1 MTELIGKRALVT
13 GGSRGIGAAIAL
25 ALARQGADV
34 AISYE
39 RAADRA
45 AEMVATIRETGR
57 QAFAFQADSGDPAA
71 NAALVEQAVGALG
84 GLDILVNNAG
94 TIRHGNIADLSLDD
108 VDTILHV
115 NIRGTVMTTQ
125 AAIKHLGAGS
135 RIITIGSTH
144 GDHVPFAGVTLYA
157 LSKSAHHSFTKG
169 LARELGPL
177 GVTVN
182 LVQPG
187 PVDTE
192 LNPAAGDGADF
203 IRSFVPLARYGT
215 TAEVADVVA
224 FLASPQA
231 SFVTGSVVT
240 VDGGM
245 NA

>member
-1 MTELIGKRALVT
+1 M
-13 GGSRGIGAAIAL
+13 GSRHSD
-25 ALARQGADV
+25 RPQGK
-34 AISYE
+34 
-39 RAADRA
+39 
-45 AEMVATIRETGR
+45 
-57 QAFAFQADSGDPAA
+57 
-71 NAALVEQAVGALG
+71 
-84 GLDILVNNAG
+84 
-94 TIRHGNIADLSLDD
+94 IADLSLDD

-187 PVDTE
+187 PIDTE

-215 TAEVADVVA
+215 TAELANVVT

-231 SFVTGSVVT
+231 GFVTGSVVT

>member
-1 MTELIGKRALVT
+1 MNELLGKRALVT
-13 GGSRGIGAAIAL
+13 GGSRGIGAGIAIAL
-25 ALARQGADV
+25 AQQGADV
-34 AISYE
+34 VISYE

-45 AEMVATIRETGR
+45 AEVVAKIKETGR

-71 NAALVEQAVGALG
+71 NAALVEQAVDALG

-125 AAIKHLGAGS
+125 AAIKHLGEGS

-144 GDHVPFAGVTLYA
+144 GDHVPFGGVTLYA

-187 PVDTE
+187 PIDTE

-203 IRSFVPLARYGT
+203 IRSFVPLSRYGT
-215 TAEVADVVA
+215 TAELANVVT

-231 SFVTGSVVT
+231 GFVTGSVVT